1 MDVYHKLKKLD
12 QSQLSNIYYNLNNK
26 KITKDITRSRLIRLI
41 LKPLKPKYK
50 METHKEK
57 KIKDRILP
65 FTFQE
70 GQTVQL
76 LNSKSFPE
84 HIGIKI
90 IKSGKKPIIFGFYP
104 KGGYMKTSVF
114 YPQKGEIWTPDPYLK
129 KGNYRTLSETKL
141 TGPQA
146 KKLRNIINKDNC
158 NLKKGSTGI
167 RLECPTTSYYTMIP
181 TRFSANKYNCRTY
194 VTTLFPDFEKKLP
207 SLI

>member
-1 MDVYHKLKKLD
+1 MDVYRKLKKLD

-26 KITKDITRSRLIRLI
+26 KITKDITRSRLIHLI

-50 METHKEK
+50 METY
-57 KIKDRILP
+57 KDRLLP
-65 FTFQE
+65 FTFQK

-76 LNSKSFPE
+76 LNSKSFPG
-84 HIGIKI
+84 HIGIRI
-90 IKSGKKPIIFGFYP
+90 IKSGKEPIIFGFYP
-104 KGGYMKTSVF
+104 KDGYMKTSVF
-114 YPQKGEIWTPDPYLK
+114 YSQKGEIWTPDPYLK
-129 KGNYRTLSETKL
+129 KGNYRILSKTTL

-181 TRFSANKYNCRTY
+181 TRFSTNKYNCRTY
-194 VTTLFPDFEKKLP
+194 VTTLFPAFEKELP